1 MSESEHE
8 ALETAARDA
17 MRAPSVFNTQPWAW
31 RIDGTALELRADWSR
46 QLSRVDPNGHFLL
59 LSCGAALH
67 HARVSLAAG
76 GWVTEEERPEPGA
89 LGDLLAR
96 ICIVGRRE
104 ARLAALHLQDAM
116 GRRRTDRRP
125 FGDEPVS
132 PADLRTLELA
142 AAAEGVRMHRVR
154 YDQMPM
160 LAVAVAAAGATE
172 LADPDYINELI
183 RWTNRPEWSG
193 DGVPAGTAV
202 RRVPRR
208 VPVREFALAPNE
220 GAPVEP
226 GGDLGAAFLVLHGEG
241 DEGRHW
247 LKAGEA
253 LSAVL
258 LTAVSRGLA
267 VAPITDVLEVAHPR
281 DLIIGLLD
289 QPGVPYV
296 IVRCGH
302 STEPSA
308 PAEAPRR
315 SSTEVIDGQLRW

>member
-46 QLSRVDPNGHFLL
+46 QLNRVDPDGHFLL

-104 ARLAALHLQDAM
+104 PRLAALELRDAM

-142 AAAEGVRMHRVR
+142 AAAEGVRVHRVR

-172 LADPDYINELI
+172 LADPDYVNELI
-183 RWTNRPEWSG
+183 RWTNRPAWSG

-226 GGDLGAAFLVLHGEG
+226 GGDRGAAYLVLHGEG
-241 DEGRHW
+241 GEGRHW
-247 LKAGEA
+247 LRAGEA

-258 LTAVSRGLA
+258 LSAVSRGLA

-302 STEPSA
+302 STEPGA

-315 SSTEVIDGQLRW
+315 DSTEVIEGQLGW